1 MKPGVKNLGAS
12 VLARLKNYATETKQ
26 TFNEV
31 LIYYG
36 LERFLYRISVSRH
49 ENQFILKGAL
59 VMLTWPQSHIRTTSD
74 MDLRS
79 YINPDLQTV
88 IEIMREICELETAPD
103 GIEFD
108 PNTVT
113 ATNILETASCPGI
126 RVRLTGYINKTRIH
140 LQIDLAFTDPVF
152 PKPIKA
158 NYPSILQFP
167 EPRIL
172 VYPKE
177 TIIAEKLEAAVQ
189 LGEINTR
196 MKDFYDLWQISS
208 NFEFRGIT
216 LVTAVRSTFRSRN
229 TGIPPT
235 VPLALRSE
243 FAKNNQKLWKAF
255 LSRINAIEPRLQ
267 SLEEVIKTIREF
279 LMPVIEAVDQN
290 ADFQKMWDPN
300 RGWI

>member
-1 MKPGVKNLGAS
+1 MKPGIKDLGAS
-12 VLARLKNYATETKQ
+12 VLARLKKYATETKL

-36 LERFLYRISVSRH
+36 LERFLYRIAESRH

-79 YINPDLQTV
+79 YINPDSQTV
-88 IEIMREICELETAPD
+88 IEIMREICELKTAPD

-108 PNTVT
+108 PNSVT
-113 ATNILETASCPGI
+113 ATNILETATHPGI
-126 RVRLTGYINKTRIH
+126 RVRLIGYINKTRIH
-140 LQIDLAFTDPVF
+140 IQIDLAFTDPVF
-152 PKPIKA
+152 PEPMKV

-167 EPRIL
+167 EPRIRI
-172 VYPKE
+172 YPKE

-196 MKDFYDLWQISS
+196 MKDFYDLWQLSS
-208 NFEFRGIT
+208 NFEFEGIT
-216 LVTAVRSTFRSRN
+216 LVTAVRATFSSRN

-235 VPLALRSE
+235 IPLALRSE
-243 FAKNNQKLWKAF
+243 FAKKNQKLWKAF
-255 LSRINAIEPRLQ
+255 LSRINASEPGLQ

-279 LMPVIEAVDQN
+279 LMPVVEAVYQN
-290 ADFQKMWDPN
+290 ADFQKMWDPD

>member
-1 MKPGVKNLGAS
+1 MKPGIQNLGAS
-12 VLARLKNYATETKQ
+12 VLARLKNYAMEMKQ

-31 LIYYG
+31 LTYYG
-36 LERFLYRISVSRH
+36 LERFLYRISVSRY
-49 ENQFILKGAL
+49 ENKFILKGAL
-59 VMLTWPQSHIRTTSD
+59 AMLTWPQSHIRTTSD

-88 IEIMREICELETAPD
+88 IGIMREICELEAEPD

-108 PNTVT
+108 PNSVT
-113 ATNILETASCPGI
+113 ATNILETVTYPGI
-126 RVRLTGYINKTRIH
+126 RVRLIGYINKTRVHI
-140 LQIDLAFTDPVF
+140 QIDLAFTDPVV
-152 PKPIKA
+152 PEPIKS

-172 VYPKE
+172 IYPKE

-196 MKDFYDLWQISS
+196 MKDFYDLLQLSR
-208 NFEFRGIT
+208 NFEFEGIT
-216 LVTAVRSTFRSRN
+216 LVMAVRSTFSSRN
-229 TGIPPT
+229 TEIPPT

-243 FAKNNQKLWKAF
+243 FAKNNQDLWKAF
-255 LSRINAIEPRLQ
+255 LSRINASEPRLQ

-279 LMPVIEAVDQN
+279 LMPVIEAVYQN
-290 ADFQKMWDPN
+290 VDFQKMWDPD

>member
-1 MKPGVKNLGAS
+1 MKPGIQNLGAS
-12 VLARLKNYATETKQ
+12 VLARLKNYATEKKQ

-36 LERFLYRISVSRH
+36 LERFLYRISVSRY
-49 ENQFILKGAL
+49 ENKFILKGAL
-59 VMLTWPQSHIRTTSD
+59 VMLTWPQSHVRTTSD

-79 YINPDLQTV
+79 YIKPDLQTV
-88 IEIMREICELETAPD
+88 IEIMREICELETEPD

-108 PNTVT
+108 PNSVT
-113 ATNILETASCPGI
+113 ATNILETVTHPGI
-126 RVRLTGYINKTRIH
+126 RVRLIGYINKTRIH
-140 LQIDLAFTDPVF
+140 IQIDLAFTDPVF
-152 PKPIKA
+152 PEPMKV

-172 VYPKE
+172 IYPKE

-196 MKDFYDLWQISS
+196 MKDFYDLWQLSS
-208 NFEFRGIT
+208 NFEFKGIT
-216 LVTAVRSTFRSRN
+216 LVTAIRSTFSSRN

-255 LSRINAIEPRLQ
+255 LSRINASEPRLQ

-279 LMPVIEAVDQN
+279 LVPVVEAVYQN
-290 ADFQKMWDPN
+290 VDFQKMWDPD